1 MMIISC
7 ENCSKTFSID
17 DNLISN
23 EGRLLQCG
31 SCSHKWFFNPIS
43 LQIDKNNEVS
53 EYLNDNNQAVSLDVK
68 EIKREDQGISE
79 VEDNKIK
86 TTSKKNPK
94 IIKNSLVLIITFIA
108 IIIILDTF
116 KYQLN
121 IYFPG
126 LNSILNNLYETLK
139 DLSLFFIDLTS

>member
-1 MMIISC
+1 MKVDYCNVVAVVI
-7 ENCSKTFSID
+7 N
-17 DNLISN
+17 
-23 EGRLLQCG
+23 G
-31 SCSHKWFFNPIS
+31 FNPIS

-68 EIKREDQGISE
+68 EIKKEDQGISE

-86 TTSKKNPK
+86 LHQRKNPK

-126 LNSILNNLYETLK
+126 LNSILNNLL
-139 DLSLFFIDLTS
+139 